1 MPKVASI
8 ANIRAIEAQADANG
22 ISYDDMMQR
31 AGKAIATRAQAL
43 INSIENPAITVLVGA
58 GNNGGDGLV
67 TGLLIAQD
75 NPQARVRFYLL
86 KDRPNDEPYTKI
98 AKQAGLFIITSEND
112 SDKRLLKNMIASS
125 DLVIDALFGIGVR
138 LPLRDEAQRLL
149 RVVNQILRER
159 ATDRPD
165 EWIIQPN
172 QAQQR
177 PKHPPIKVLAVDV
190 PSGLDADSGQVDK
203 NAIFADET
211 ITFIAG
217 KHGLF
222 VGDGVEAYRD
232 LTIANLGIPE
242 KTPTLNA
249 QPDFVV
255 TSETVQ
261 NLLPP
266 RPFNS
271 HKGTFGKALIIAG
284 SEQYYGAPLLATE
297 ACYRVGAGLT
307 CLATTPTLISALAP
321 QLPETTWL
329 PLSAQDGDISQE
341 TVNDLQAHFSRYT
354 ACLVGCGLGN
364 TTITRAFLL
373 ALLQHKASLPPLVLD
388 ADALN
393 ILAETLNWHTL
404 IPSQSVLTPHP
415 TEMARLCGISTPEVQ
430 NNRWQIARE
439 KAQAWNAVVILKG
452 AHTLI
457 ANPNGEVAVLPFKT
471 PALAKAGSGD
481 ILAGMV
487 TGFLAQK
494 LKAFEASIV
503 ASYCHGLA
511 GQLCGQA
518 MNNRAVLARDVLS
531 HISPALALIES

>member
-8 ANIRAIEAQADANG
+8 ADIRTIEAQADANG

-31 AGKAIATRAQAL
+31 AGKAIATRAQISL
-43 INSIENPAITVLVGA
+43 KSIENPSITVLVGA

-67 TGLLIAQD
+67 AGLLIAQD
-75 NPQARVRFYLL
+75 NLQARVRFYLL
-86 KDRPNDEPYTKI
+86 KDRPDDDPYIKI
-98 AKQAGLFIITSEND
+98 AKQVGMFIVTSEND

-125 DLVIDALFGIGVR
+125 DLIIDALFGIGVR

-149 RVVNQILRER
+149 RVVNQVLRER
-159 ATDRPD
+159 ATDRPT
-165 EWIIQPN
+165 EWLIQPN
-172 QAQQR
+172 QTQQR
-177 PKHPPIKVLAVDV
+177 PKHPPIRVLAVDV

-242 KTPTLNA
+242 KTPALHA
-249 QPDFVV
+249 QSDFVV
-255 TSETVQ
+255 TSEIMQ
-261 NLLPP
+261 NLLPL

-284 SEQYYGAPLLATE
+284 SGQYYGAPLLATE

-307 CLATTPTLISALAP
+307 CLATTPALVSALAP

-329 PLSAQDGDISQE
+329 SLPSQNGDISE
-341 TVNDLQAHFSRYT
+341 EAVNVLQAYFSRYT

-364 TTITRAFLL
+364 TPITRGFLL

-393 ILAETLNWHTL
+393 ILAETPDWYTHIPTHT
-404 IPSQSVLTPHP
+404 ILTPHP
-415 TEMARLCGISTPEVQ
+415 TEMARLCGLSTQEIQ

-439 KAQAWNAVVILKG
+439 KAQAWNAIVILKG

-457 ANPNGEVAVLPFKT
+457 ANSKGEVAVLPFKT
-471 PALAKAGSGD
+471 PALAKAGTGD

-487 TGFLAQK
+487 AGFLAQG
-494 LKAFEASIV
+494 LKPFEASLV
-503 ASYCHGLA
+503 AGYCHGLA

-518 MNNRAVLARDVLS
+518 MNNRAVLARDILS